1 MKIFIFFLFRLNQC
15 MYYSFNV
22 SLLILLKTNRKI
34 AFFDVFVTV
43 LHMVF
48 QRNLLLYSESFVQSK
63 KYEEPEDL
71 SACGFFHHVVPD
83 LQFKILYC
91 SVSSTLREDSNYN
104 FWFADTIVQKV
115 KMGPENGGQ
124 EARQTLQIREKC

>member
-1 MKIFIFFLFRLNQC
+1 

-83 LQFKILYC
+83 LQFKFCIAVCPQPYARTQIITFGLL
-91 SVSSTLREDSNYN
+91 TL
-104 FWFADTIVQKV
+104 
-115 KMGPENGGQ
+115 
-124 EARQTLQIREKC
+124 

>member
-1 MKIFIFFLFRLNQC
+1 M
-15 MYYSFNV
+15 
-22 SLLILLKTNRKI
+22 LKTNRKI
-34 AFFDVFVTV
+34 AFLDVFVTV

-63 KYEEPEDL
+63 KYEEPKDL
-71 SACGFFHHVVPD
+71 FACGFFHHVVPY
-83 LQFKILYC
+83 LHFKILYC
-91 SVSSTLREDSNYN
+91 SVSSTLRKDSNYN
-104 FWFADTIVQKV
+104 FWFADAIVQKV